1 MANIKSSKKRIR
13 VIEKKTALNKAQKT
27 KMKTNVRQFLEAVEN
42 GNEQEAKDKFQ
53 SAERV
58 IRKTASKGV
67 IHKRTADRKISRL
80 AKRLNAMA
88 Q

>member
-1 MANIKSSKKRIR
+1 MANIKSSKKRIS

-27 KMKTNVRQFLEAVEN
+27 KMKTHIRQFLEAVES
-42 GNEQEAKDKFQ
+42 GNEQEAKDKFK
-53 SAERV
+53 SAEKV

-67 IHKRTADRKISRL
+67 IHKSNADRKVSRL
-80 AKRLNAMA
+80 AKKLNSMA